1 MTKKI
6 TINGKNVY
14 SRKVIDL
21 DDNSVRIILEN
32 GDSGILYVNEISSN
46 YINPTFLFY
55 LDDEILVGL
64 RKRCFDG
71 TLLFTLK
78 GLISK
83 DVSSFCKQDMLYG
96 IVIATCM
103 KGSIIQITPNVTGFI
118 SNVYLSKGTAVL
130 ASVYKT
136 DTDTNRVLLQLNSV
150 TYDDVSKV
158 KLTFEYN
165 NTLILNESKMDVAA

>member
-32 GDSGILYVNEISSN
+32 GDSGILYVNEISLN
-46 YINPTFLFY
+46 YINPTFLFH

-64 RKRCFDG
+64 WKRCFDG
-71 TLLFTLK
+71 TLLFTIK

-83 DVSSFCKQDMLYG
+83 DVSNFCKQDMLYG
-96 IVIATCM
+96 IVIATCT
-103 KGSIIQITPNVTGFI
+103 KGSIIQIAPNVTGFI

-130 ASVYKT
+130 AVYTRPILIQTAFCCNWIALFTMMLAKSS
-136 DTDTNRVLLQLNSV
+136 LPLNMI
-150 TYDDVSKV
+150 
-158 KLTFEYN
+158 
-165 NTLILNESKMDVAA
+165 TL